1 MAGSIEVCRRQASLI
16 SPEPSPSFKPVGIGL
31 NSSTS
36 GVLASRLSLVFLTS
50 VQVLSHNWMMFF
62 VTYAWSGWRSRM
74 NTFLTLNFSK
84 RRSRL
89 QVLPKKQILVSGD

>member
-1 MAGSIEVCRRQASLI
+1 VAGSIEVCRRQASLI

-62 VTYAWSGWRSRM
+62 VTYAWSGWRSLYEYIFDLKLFE
-74 NTFLTLNFSK
+74 TAFSSPSLAQK
-84 RRSRL
+84 TDLGFR
-89 QVLPKKQILVSGD
+89 